1 MKKNFFSILFAGA
14 LFTLASCSKQDLLEE
29 TKTNE
34 GPNTTM
40 ATSTTSS
47 STFSLGVNGH
57 PLGPVSYT
65 SVPASEQI
73 SLLKKLGM
81 TSYRIDVTT
90 TLSTGKMHT
99 EFLYESLKKAAD
111 AAGVELVPMLYAR
124 GLDFNMKMSEAY
136 NQGRWVAELFAQ
148 RYKDDFDYYNIGNEL
163 ENLFIYPYKTG
174 TSSTHY
180 DLKKFNIALHFL
192 WGMNDGIK
200 AKDPTAKTIINACWL
215 HTAYIKMLENKGL
228 KFDIIGWQWYDY
240 MERSAKSNYG
250 ITDISTYLT
259 SRFSKPIWFT
269 EVGYRNKNNTTSEAD
284 RKAFFDS
291 FISKIRKNTRVKGAF
306 IYELFDEPEKNHS
319 LESYYGIIKWYT
331 PYSQYKPTA
340 YASAILN

>member
-1 MKKNFFSILFAGA
+1 MKKNFFLVFITTGA
-14 LFTLASCSKQDLLEE
+14 FITLLSCSKQELLEE
-29 TKTNE
+29 TTQE

-47 STFSLGVNGH
+47 STFNLGVNGH
-57 PLGPVSYT
+57 PLGPESYT
-65 SVPASEQI
+65 SVPAKEQI
-73 SLLKKLGM
+73 ALLKKLGM
-81 TSYRIDVTT
+81 KSYRFDVTT
-90 TLSTGKMHT
+90 TLSNGKMHAENYFT
-99 EFLYESLKKAAD
+99 PLKYAA
-111 AAGVELVPMLYAR
+111 AEAGIVLVPMLYAR

-148 RYKDDFDYYNIGNEL
+148 RYKNDFHYYNIGNEL
-163 ENLFIYPYKTG
+163 ENLFILPLKSG
-174 TSSTHY
+174 TSSSHY
-180 DLKKFNIALHFL
+180 DLKKFNIALHYL

-240 MERSAKSNYG
+240 MERSAKSSYG
-250 ITDISTYLT
+250 INDISTYLT

-269 EVGYRNKNNTTSEAD
+269 EVGYKNNNNSTKESD

-291 FISKIRKNTRVKGAF
+291 FMAKVAKNPRVKGAF
-306 IYELFDEPEKNHS
+306 IYELFDEPEKNHVH
-319 LESYYGIIKWYT
+319 ESYYGIIKWYT
-331 PYSQYKPTA
+331 PYTQYKPTA
-340 YASAILN
+340 YASAILQ